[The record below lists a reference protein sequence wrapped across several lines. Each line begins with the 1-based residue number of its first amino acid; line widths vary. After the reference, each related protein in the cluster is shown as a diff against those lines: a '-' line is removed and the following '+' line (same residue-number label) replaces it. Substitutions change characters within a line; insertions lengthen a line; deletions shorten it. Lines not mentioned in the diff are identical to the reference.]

1 MEEQFNFYPANPTIL
16 ATFAPAIFMDM
27 NAEIIAIGD
36 ELLIGQV
43 VDSNSAWLGRE
54 LNLVGIDVTRAL
66 SIRDR
71 RAEILTALN
80 EALSRVDL
88 VLITGGLG
96 PTKDD
101 ITKSTLCEY
110 FDSKLVMNEAVLDRI
125 KTYFNNRGIKMLD
138 GNIQQ
143 AMLPEGCR
151 VVDNLS
157 GTASGM
163 WFEKNGKHIISMPG
177 VPFEMN
183 GMMTKVIL
191 PELKLMFTGN
201 EILHRTILTYG
212 IGESM
217 LAHKI
222 EHWEDG
228 LAAKGIALAYLPS
241 PGMVRLRMT
250 LHGNDKDILKQTLEE
265 AEKELFPLIKEY
277 VYGYDNQSLGQII
290 GHLLT
295 EQNASLA
302 LAESCTGGFISHLIT
317 SVPGSSRY
325 FKGTVVPYLVEIKA
339 KTGMAKPETL
349 EKYGAVSEET
359 AKEMAAGVMELTGS
373 TFSISTTGIA
383 GPDGGSEENPVG
395 TIWIGISSPRGV
407 RAIRH
412 TFGKNRERNIQMAA
426 QAALFMLRKEILDTF
441 AQD

>member
-1 MEEQFNFYPANPTIL
+1 
-16 ATFAPAIFMDM
+16 M

-101 ITKSTLCEY
+101 ITKSTLCEF
-110 FDSKLVMNEAVLDRI
+110 FDTKLVMNEAVLERI

-151 VVDNLS
+151 IVDNLL

-163 WFEKNGKHIISMPG
+163 WFEKNGKNVISMPG
-177 VPFEMN
+177 VPHEMK
-183 GMMTKVIL
+183 GMMGKVIL
-191 PELKLMFTGN
+191 PEFKLKFTGH

-222 EHWEDG
+222 EKWENC
-228 LAAKGIALAYLPS
+228 LVEKGIGLAYLPA

-250 LHGNDKDILKQTLEE
+250 LHGNDMSTMKKTLEE
-265 AEKELFPLIKEY
+265 AEKELFPIIKEY
-277 VYGYDNQSLGQII
+277 IYGYDNQSLGEII
-290 GHLLT
+290 GQLLT
-295 EQNASLA
+295 AQNASLG

-317 SVPGSSRY
+317 AVPGSSRY
-325 FKGTVVPYLVEIKA
+325 FRGTVVPYLVEIKA
-339 KTGMAKPETL
+339 KTGMAKAETL

-359 AKEMAAGVMELTGS
+359 AKEMASGIMEMTGS

-395 TIWIGISSPRGV
+395 TIWIGIGSPRGV